1 ELYAR
6 SAYRRHDYAWYYSEI
21 TRAILGFVLILLPV
35 VAAAVPDTA
44 AAPAEAKSPQPPAPA
59 APGST
64 GLKVAHAAVA
74 SDHPLASAAGLAALK
89 AGGNAVDAACATAL
103 ALGVLHPES
112 SGIGGGA
119 FMLVY
124 VARDK
129 KVYALDARE
138 RAPVASSP
146 AAYLKDGRAVP
157 ELSQRGGLAV
167 AVPGEV
173 RGLGE
178 MVRRWGA
185 LPFRRCVEPAQKLAA
200 RGFPVSS
207 RLAGSL
213 ATLDRASDNRQFIEV
228 FAAKPLHTGDIWR
241 RPDLAWTLGKL
252 RAGADAFYKGDVAKE
267 IVAAVRGAGGVMT
280 AEDLASYTTVDRTP
294 LETGYRG
301 LRVLSMPPASS
312 GGVALIETLGILAAR
327 YPSGV
332 DPVREPRGSA
342 AQLHVLAEAFKHAF
356 ADRARTLGDTDFV
369 AVDVAH
375 LISPAYHAELARRIK
390 PGAVLPRDAY
400 GTAGPPPAPRK
411 DAGTTHL
418 SVIDAEGNAVALT
431 TTVNLGF
438 GAHLVA
444 GKTGIVLNDEMDDFS
459 LQPGVPNA
467 FGLIGNEQNAIA
479 PRKRP
484 LSSMTPTIAID
495 DGGRVRVV
503 VGAAGGPTIITS
515 TAQVFLNVVDWK
527 MDAQAAIAAPRI
539 HHQWFPEVLGVEPE
553 IGADVIAGLG
563 KSGHKVK
570 TFPHIGTVNLLV
582 KTDSGIEAAA
592 EPRSPSKPA
601 GY

>member
-1 ELYAR
+1 MPGKV
-6 SAYRRHDYAWYYSEI
+6 SNI
-21 TRAILGFVLILLPV
+21 TRAVLGSALILVLV
-35 VAAAVPDTA
+35 VAAAGRGA
-44 AAPAEAKSPQPPAPA
+44 AVGSPPATT
-59 APGST
+59 APPET
-64 GLKVAHAAVA
+64 GLKAAHAAVA

-89 AGGNAVDAACATAL
+89 GGGNAVDAACATAL

-124 VARDK
+124 VSKQK
-129 KVYALDARE
+129 KIYALDARE
-138 RAPVASSP
+138 RAP
-146 AAYLKDGRAVP
+146 AAITPGAYMKDGRPVA

-185 LPFRRCVEPAQKLAA
+185 LPFRRCVEPAQRLAA

-213 ATLDRASDNRQFIEV
+213 AALDRPNGGGPAQTSDRFREI
-228 FAAKPLHTGDIWR
+228 FAAKPLRAGETWR

-252 RAGADAFYKGDVAKE
+252 RAGPDAFYKGDVAKE
-267 IVAAVRGAGGVMT
+267 IVGAVRAGGGVLT
-280 AEDLASYTTVDRTP
+280 ADDLAAYTVVDRTP
-294 LETGYRG
+294 VEARYRG
-301 LRVLSMPPASS
+301 LRVASMPPSSS

-327 YPSGV
+327 YPSG
-332 DPVREPRGSA
+332 PAAAGETRGSA
-342 AQLHVLAEAFKHAF
+342 AQLHMLAEAFKHAF
-356 ADRARTLGDTDFV
+356 ADRARYLGDTDFV
-369 AVDVAH
+369 AVDVAR
-375 LISPAYHAELARRIK
+375 LTDPAYHAALARRIK

-400 GTAGPPPAPRK
+400 GTLGPPPAPPR
-411 DAGTTHL
+411 DGGTAHL
-418 SVIDAEGNAVALT
+418 SVIDADGNAVALT
-431 TTVNLGF
+431 TTVNLHF

-467 FGLIGNEQNAIA
+467 FGLIGNEQNAVA

-484 LSSMTPTIAID
+484 LSSMTPTIALD
-495 DGGRVRVV
+495 EGGRVRVV

-515 TAQVFLNVVDWK
+515 TAQVLLNVLDWK
-527 MDAQAAIAAPRI
+527 LPAQEAIAAPRI
-539 HHQWFPEVLGVEPE
+539 HHQWFPELLGVEPA
-553 IGADVIAGLG
+553 ISADAVAGLG
-563 KSGHKVK
+563 KIGHKVK

-582 KTDSGIEAAA
+582 RSDTGIEAAA

>member
-1 ELYAR
+1 
-6 SAYRRHDYAWYYSEI
+6 
-21 TRAILGFVLILLPV
+21 VL
-35 VAAAVPDTA
+35 AAAGAGDAAGPTA
-44 AAPAEAKSPQPPAPA
+44 PVAGAPAPA
-59 APGST
+59 AT
-64 GLKVAHAAVA
+64 GLAAAHAAVA
-74 SDHPLASAAGLAALK
+74 SDHPLASAAGVAALK

-124 VARDK
+124 LARDK
-129 KVYALDARE
+129 KIHALDARE
-138 RAPVASSP
+138 RAP
-146 AAYLKDGRAVP
+146 AAITAGAYMKDGRLVP

-178 MVRRWGA
+178 MVRRWGK

-207 RLAGSL
+207 RLAASL
-213 ATLDRASDNRQFIEV
+213 VALDRAGGSGSAQAAMAARSATPAASAMSDRRFAEI
-228 FAAKPLHTGDIWR
+228 FAAKPLRAGDTWR

-252 RAGADAFYKGDVAKE
+252 RAGPDAFYKGDIAKE
-267 IVAAVRGAGGVMT
+267 IVTAVRGAGGVLT
-280 AEDLASYTTVDRTP
+280 AEDLASYKTVDRTP
-294 LETGYRG
+294 IETRYRG
-301 LRVLSMPPASS
+301 LRVASMPPSSS
-312 GGVALIETLGILAAR
+312 GGLALIETLGILAAR
-327 YPSGV
+327 YPAG
-332 DPVREPRGSA
+332 PAAAGETRGSA

-356 ADRARTLGDTDFV
+356 ADRARYLGDTDFV
-369 AVDVAH
+369 TVDVAQ
-375 LISPAYHAELARRIK
+375 LASPGYHAELARRIK

-400 GTAGPPPAPRK
+400 GTLGPPPAPRK
-411 DAGTTHL
+411 DAGTSHL
-418 SVIDAEGNAVALT
+418 SVIDADGNAVALT
-431 TTVNLGF
+431 TTINLGF

-459 LQPGVPNA
+459 LEPGVPNA
-467 FGLIGNEQNAIA
+467 FGLIGNEQNAVA

-484 LSSMTPTIAID
+484 LSSMTPTIALD
-495 DGGRVRVV
+495 DTGRVRVV
-503 VGAAGGPTIITS
+503 VGAAGGPTIITAV
-515 TAQVFLNVVDWK
+515 AQVLMNVVDWK
-527 MDAQAAIAAPRI
+527 LSAQDAIAAPRI
-539 HHQWFPEVLGVEPE
+539 HHQWFPELLGAEPA
-553 IGADVIAGLG
+553 IGVDVTAGLG
-563 KSGHKVK
+563 THGQKVK

-582 KTDSGIEAAA
+582 RTDTGIEAAA

>member
-1 ELYAR
+1 MILFGAV
-6 SAYRRHDYAWYYSEI
+6 AVLV
-21 TRAILGFVLILLPV
+21 AIPV
-35 VAAAVPDTA
+35 AVAVPGSAAGPGTPPLTA
-44 AAPAEAKSPQPPAPA
+44 
-59 APGST
+59 
-64 GLKVAHAAVA
+64 AHAAVA
-74 SDHPLASAAGLAALK
+74 SDHPLASAAGVAALK

-119 FMLVY
+119 FALVY
-124 VARDK
+124 IAKEK

-138 RAPVASSP
+138 RAPAAITP
-146 AAYLKDGRAVP
+146 AAYLKDGHAVA

-178 MVRRWGA
+178 MVRRWGK

-200 RGFPVSS
+200 KGFPVSS

-213 ATLDRASDNRQFIEV
+213 ATLDRASDNRQFIDL
-228 FAAKPLHTGDIWR
+228 FAAKPLHAGDTWR

-252 RAGADAFYKGDVAKE
+252 RAGPDAFYKGEIAKE

-280 AEDLASYTTVDRTP
+280 AEDLAAYATVDRTP
-294 LETGYRG
+294 VETMYRG
-301 LRVLSMPPASS
+301 LRVVSMPPSSS
-312 GGVALIETLGILAAR
+312 GGVALIEALGILAAR

-356 ADRARTLGDTDFV
+356 ADRARFLGDTDFV
-369 AVDVAH
+369 PVDLGH
-375 LISPAYHAELARRIK
+375 LTAPAYHAELARRIK
-390 PGAVLPRDAY
+390 PGAVLPRDGY
-400 GTAGPPPAPRK
+400 GTLGTPPEPRK
-411 DAGTTHL
+411 DAGTTHF
-418 SVIDAEGNAVALT
+418 SVIDADGNAVALT
-431 TTVNLGF
+431 STVNLGF

-495 DGGRVRVV
+495 DAGQVRVV
-503 VGAAGGPTIITS
+503 VGAAGGPTIITA

-527 MDAQAAIAAPRI
+527 MNAQAAIEAPRI
-539 HHQWFPEVLGVEPE
+539 HDQWFPEVLSAEPA

-570 TFPHIGTVNLLV
+570 TIPHIGTVNLLV
-582 KTDSGIEAAA
+582 RTDAGIEAAA
-592 EPRSPSKPA
+592 EPRSPSQPA

>member
-1 ELYAR
+1 ML
-6 SAYRRHDYAWYYSEI
+6 
-21 TRAILGFVLILLPV
+21 V
-35 VAAAVPDTA
+35 VVPAAVAVPGTA
-44 AAPAEAKSPQPPAPA
+44 AG
-59 APGST
+59 PGAVPLT
-64 GLKVAHAAVA
+64 AAHAAIA
-74 SDHPLASAAGLAALK
+74 SDHALASAAGVAVLK

-119 FMLVY
+119 FALVY
-124 VARDK
+124 IAKEK
-129 KVYALDARE
+129 KVYAIDARE
-138 RAPVASSP
+138 RAPAAITP
-146 AAYLKDGRAVP
+146 AAYLKDGHAVA

-178 MVRRWGA
+178 MVRRWGK

-200 RGFPVSS
+200 KGFPVSS

-213 ATLDRASDNRQFIEV
+213 ATLDRASDNRQFV
-228 FAAKPLHTGDIWR
+228 DLFAAKPLHAGDTWR

-252 RAGADAFYKGDVAKE
+252 RGSADAFYKGEIAKE

-280 AEDLASYTTVDRTP
+280 AEDLAAYATVDRTP
-294 LETGYRG
+294 VETAYRG
-301 LRVLSMPPASS
+301 LRVVSMPPSSS
-312 GGVALIETLGILAAR
+312 GGVALIETLGILSAR

-356 ADRARTLGDTDFV
+356 ADRARFLGDTDFV
-369 AVDVAH
+369 PVDLGH
-375 LISPAYHAELARRIK
+375 LSAPAYHAELARRIK
-390 PGAVLPRDAY
+390 PGAVLARDAY
-400 GTAGPPPAPRK
+400 GTVGPPPEPRK

-418 SVIDAEGNAVALT
+418 SVIDADGNAVAMT
-431 TTVNLGF
+431 STVNLGF

-495 DGGRVRVV
+495 DAGQVRVV
-503 VGAAGGPTIITS
+503 VGAAGGPTIITA

-527 MDAQAAIAAPRI
+527 MNAQAAIEAPRI
-539 HHQWFPEVLGVEPE
+539 HDQWFPETLAVEPA
-553 IGADVIAGLG
+553 IGADVVAGLG

-570 TFPHIGTVNLLV
+570 TIPHIGTVNLLV
-582 KTDSGIEAAA
+582 RTDAGIEAAA
-592 EPRSPSKPA
+592 EPRSPSQPA

>member
-1 ELYAR
+1 ML
-6 SAYRRHDYAWYYSEI
+6 
-21 TRAILGFVLILLPV
+21 
-35 VAAAVPDTA
+35 AAAGAGDAAGPTLPGAGA
-44 AAPAEAKSPQPPAPA
+44 AAPAAS
-59 APGST
+59 
-64 GLKVAHAAVA
+64 GLRVAHAAVA
-74 SDHPLASAAGLAALK
+74 SDHPLASAAGVAALK

-124 VARDK
+124 LARDK
-129 KVYALDARE
+129 KIHALDARE
-138 RAPVASSP
+138 RAP
-146 AAYLKDGRAVP
+146 AAITTGAYMKDGRLVP

-178 MVRRWGA
+178 MVRRWGK

-213 ATLDRASDNRQFIEV
+213 AALDRSGGGGAALSATSDRRFAEV
-228 FAAKPLHTGDIWR
+228 FAAKPLRAGDTWR

-252 RAGADAFYKGDVAKE
+252 RAGPDAFYKGEIAKE
-267 IVAAVRGAGGVMT
+267 IVAAVRAAGGVMT
-280 AEDLASYTTVDRTP
+280 AEDLASYATVDRTP
-294 LETGYRG
+294 IETNYRG
-301 LRVLSMPPASS
+301 LRVVSMPPSSS
-312 GGVALIETLGILAAR
+312 GGLALIEALGILAAR
-327 YPSGV
+327 YPSG
-332 DPVREPRGSA
+332 PAAAGETRGSA

-356 ADRARTLGDTDFV
+356 ADRARYLGDTDFV
-369 AVDVAH
+369 TVDMAR
-375 LISPAYHAELARRIK
+375 LASPGYHAELARRIK

-400 GTAGPPPAPRK
+400 GTLGPPPAPRK
-411 DAGTTHL
+411 DGGTSHL
-418 SVIDAEGNAVALT
+418 SVIDADGNAVALT
-431 TTVNLGF
+431 TTINLGF
-438 GAHLVA
+438 GARLVA

-459 LQPGVPNA
+459 LEPGVPNA
-467 FGLIGNEQNAIA
+467 FGLIGNEQNAVA

-484 LSSMTPTIAID
+484 LSSMTPTIALD
-495 DGGRVRVV
+495 DAGRARVV

-515 TAQVFLNVVDWK
+515 VAQVLMNVVDWK
-527 MDAQAAIAAPRI
+527 LSAQDAIAAPRI
-539 HHQWFPEVLGVEPE
+539 HHQWFPELLGAEPA
-553 IGADVIAGLG
+553 IGADATAGLG
-563 KSGHKVK
+563 THGQKVK

-582 KTDSGIEAAA
+582 RTDAGIEAAA

>member
-1 ELYAR
+1 L
-6 SAYRRHDYAWYYSEI
+6 EI
-21 TRAILGFVLILLPV
+21 TRVAGRFGLIFLLAA
-35 VAAAVPDTA
+35 VAAGWGGVVPRA
-44 AAPAEAKSPQPPAPA
+44 AAPESAIGA
-59 APGST
+59 ST
-64 GLKVAHAAVA
+64 GRGGQAWRAAVA
-74 SDHPLASAAGLAALK
+74 SDHPLASQAGVAALQ

-112 SGIGGGA
+112 SGMGGGA
-119 FMLVY
+119 FVLVY
-124 VARDK
+124 IAKER

-138 RAPVASSP
+138 RAPAAITP

-185 LPFRRCVEPAQKLAA
+185 LPFRHCVEPAQKLAA

-207 RLAGSL
+207 RLAASAAAIDRPAGAASPKADPRSL
-213 ATLDRASDNRQFIEV
+213 FLEIFASR
-228 FAAKPLHTGDIWR
+228 PLREGETWR

-252 RAGADAFYKGDVAKE
+252 RAGPDAFYKGEIAAE
-267 IVAAVRGAGGVMT
+267 IVKAVRGAGGVLT
-280 AEDLASYTTVDRTP
+280 ADDLASYATVDRAP
-294 LETGYRG
+294 LESIYRG
-301 LRVLSMPPASS
+301 MRVVSMPPSSS

-327 YPSGV
+327 YPMGAEAA
-332 DPVREPRGSA
+332 RATRGSA
-342 AQLHVLAEAFKHAF
+342 AQLHVLAEAFQHAF
-356 ADRARTLGDTDFV
+356 ADRARYLGDTDFV
-369 AVDVAH
+369 SVDV
-375 LISPAYHAELARRIK
+375 PNFTDPRYHVELARRIK
-390 PGAVLPRDAY
+390 PGAVLARDAY
-400 GTAGPPPAPRK
+400 GTPGPPPAPRK

-444 GKTGIVLNDEMDDFS
+444 GKTGIVLNNEMDDFS

-484 LSSMTPTIAID
+484 LSSMTPTIVLGPEGD
-495 DGGRVRVV
+495 VRVV

-515 TAQVFLNVVDWK
+515 VAQVLSNVVDWN
-527 MDAQAAIAAPRI
+527 MDAQAAIEAPRI
-539 HHQWFPEVLGVEPE
+539 HHQWFPEVLGVEPG
-553 IGADVIAGLG
+553 INADAIAGLG
-563 KSGHKVK
+563 KMGHKLK
-570 TFPHIGTVNLLV
+570 TVQHIGNVNLLV
-582 KTDSGIEAAA
+582 RSNGRIDAAA
-592 EPRSPSKPA
+592 EPRSPSQPA

>member
-1 ELYAR
+1 
-6 SAYRRHDYAWYYSEI
+6 
-21 TRAILGFVLILLPV
+21 
-35 VAAAVPDTA
+35 VAGQG
-44 AAPAEAKSPQPPAPA
+44 AAPPAAGAAPAPA
-59 APGST
+59 AGP
-64 GLKVAHAAVA
+64 LRVAHAAVA
-74 SDHPLASAAGLAALK
+74 SDHPLASAAGVAALK

-119 FMLVY
+119 FALVY
-124 VARDK
+124 IAKEK

-138 RAPVASSP
+138 RAPAAITP
-146 AAYLKDGRAVP
+146 AAYMKDGHAEP
-157 ELSQRGGLAV
+157 ERSQRGGLAV

-185 LPFRRCVEPAQKLAA
+185 LPFRRCVEPAQRMAA
-200 RGFPVSS
+200 RGVPVSG
-207 RLAGSL
+207 RLANSL
-213 ATLDRASDNRQFIEV
+213 SGLDRAGGATSERS
-228 FAAKPLHTGDIWR
+228 FAAMIAPKPLQVGDTWR

-252 RAGADAFYKGDVAKE
+252 RAGPDAFYKGE
-267 IVAAVRGAGGVMT
+267 IAEQIATAVQSAGGVLT
-280 AEDLASYTTVDRTP
+280 AEDLAAYATVDRTP
-294 LETGYRG
+294 VETGYRG
-301 LRVLSMPPASS
+301 LRVLSMPPSSS
-312 GGVALIETLGILAAR
+312 GGVALIETLGVLSAY
-327 YPSGV
+327 YPSGLAAAP
-332 DPVREPRGSA
+332 DGRGSA
-342 AQLHVLAEAFKHAF
+342 AQLHALAEAFKHAF
-356 ADRARTLGDTDFV
+356 ADRARYLGDTDFV
-369 AVDVAH
+369 SVDVAH
-375 LISPAYHAELARRIK
+375 LTAPPYHEELARRIK

-400 GTAGPPPAPRK
+400 GTLGPPPEPRK

-418 SVIDAEGNAVALT
+418 SVIDADGNAVALT

-438 GAHLVA
+438 GAHLIA
-444 GKTGIVLNDEMDDFS
+444 GKTGIVLNDQMDDFS

-484 LSSMTPTIAID
+484 LSSMTPTIALD

-503 VGAAGGPTIITS
+503 VGAAGGPTIITA

-527 MDAQAAIAAPRI
+527 LDAQAAIAAPRI
-539 HHQWFPEVLGVEPE
+539 HDQWFPDVLGVEPE
-553 IGADVIAGLG
+553 IGFDAIAGLN
-563 KSGHKVK
+563 KLGHKTK

-582 KTDSGIEAAA
+582 RTRAGIEAAA

>member
-1 ELYAR
+1 
-6 SAYRRHDYAWYYSEI
+6 
-21 TRAILGFVLILLPV
+21 
-35 VAAAVPDTA
+35 VAGPG
-44 AAPAEAKSPQPPAPA
+44 AAPHAAGPQTAPA
-59 APGST
+59 APPAQP
-64 GLKVAHAAVA
+64 LRVPHAAVA
-74 SDHPLASAAGLAALK
+74 SDHPLASAAGVAVLK

-119 FMLVY
+119 FALVY
-124 VARDK
+124 IAKDRK
-129 KVYALDARE
+129 IYALDARE
-138 RAPVASSP
+138 RAPAAITP
-146 AAYLKDGRAVP
+146 AAYLKDGHAVP

-185 LPFRRCVEPAQKLAA
+185 LPFRRCVEPAQRLAA

-207 RLAGSL
+207 RLASSLTGLEPAGGGGS
-213 ATLDRASDNRQFIEV
+213 ASDRQFMQV
-228 FAAKPLHTGDIWR
+228 FAAKPLHTGDTWK
-241 RPDLAWTLGKL
+241 RPDLAWTLSKL
-252 RAGADAFYKGDVAKE
+252 RAGPEAFYKGEVAKE
-267 IVAAVRGAGGVMT
+267 IVTAVRAAGGVLT
-280 AEDLASYTTVDRTP
+280 AEDLTSYATVDRTP
-294 LETGYRG
+294 VETGYRG
-301 LRVLSMPPASS
+301 LRVLSMPPSSS
-312 GGVALIETLGILAAR
+312 GGIALVEALGILAAR
-327 YPSGV
+327 YPSGLGGAGA
-332 DPVREPRGSA
+332 REARGSVEH
-342 AQLHVLAEAFKHAF
+342 LHVVAEAFKHAF
-356 ADRARTLGDTDFV
+356 ADRARFLGDTDFV

-375 LISPAYHAELARRIK
+375 LTAPAYHTDLARRIK

-400 GTAGPPPAPRK
+400 GTLGAPPEPKK

-438 GAHLVA
+438 GARLVA

-484 LSSMTPTIAID
+484 LSSMTPTIALD
-495 DGGRVRVV
+495 DAGRVRVV

-515 TAQVFLNVVDWK
+515 TAQVFMNVVDWK
-527 MDAQAAIAAPRI
+527 LDAQAAIAAPRI
-539 HHQWFPEVLGVEPE
+539 HDQWFPEMLGVEPE

-563 KSGHKVK
+563 KLGHKTK

-582 KTDSGIEAAA
+582 RTDTGIEAAA
-592 EPRSPSKPA
+592 EPRSPSQPA